1 MLVHELA
8 ARSGLSPHTVRH
20 YVRIGL
26 LRASK
31 ERWNG
36 YHHFGEESVL
46 LLEIIAVGKAL
57 GFSLAELKAQ
67 LAPFHDG
74 AMRFEDIRQA
84 LLDKEAEVDRR
95 IQELQEM
102 RQGLRRLIQH
112 CPLSDTLAPA
122 GALNVKTSGSATWS

>member
-8 ARSGLSPHTVRH
+8 ARAGLSPHTVRH

-46 LLEIIAVGKAL
+46 LLELVAVGKAL
-57 GFSLAELKAQ
+57 GFSLTELKAQ

-74 AMRFEDIRQA
+74 EMRFEDVRQA
-84 LLDKEAEVDRR
+84 LMDKEAEINGR
-95 IQELQEM
+95 IRELREM
-102 RQGLRRLIQH
+102 RQRLRRLIGN
-112 CPLSDTLAPA
+112 CPLSDTLAPE
-122 GALNVKTSGSATWS
+122 GALDHETSRSAKW

>member
-46 LLEIIAVGKAL
+46 LLELVAVGKAL

-67 LAPFHDG
+67 LAPFQDG
-74 AMRFEDIRQA
+74 AMRFENVRQA
-84 LLDKEAEVDRR
+84 LMDKESEINGR
-95 IQELQEM
+95 IRELGEM
-102 RQGLRRLIQH
+102 QQRLRQLIEN

-122 GALNVKTSGSATWS
+122 GALNHETGWSAKS